1 MREHEASLSQ
11 VKAMVR
17 LEASQRRAKA
27 NAELEAKA
35 WAEAS
40 YQVSYLAASCLAASC
55 LAASCLAARPSEIVA
70 NVRAAAGSERGA
82 GAASLCEEPLLPTC
96 ALSVSGASAADVRTV
111 SAANARAACLPH
123 ASELHGH
130 DSTGHASA
138 DPPASGLHVTA
149 AEAEGEAAVAAV
161 QWPRSMAAATEL
173 PVAPLAQRSLPG
185 TVEEAASAGAAGA
198 GQVP

>member
-1 MREHEASLSQ
+1 MAPVLRLCARSLCC
-11 VKAMVR
+11 
-17 LEASQRRAKA
+17 RRAHC
-27 NAELEAKA
+27 L
-35 WAEAS
+35 
-40 YQVSYLAASCLAASC
+40 YL
-55 LAASCLAARPSEIVA
+55 V
-70 NVRAAAGSERGA
+70 
-82 GAASLCEEPLLPTC
+82 PLL
-96 ALSVSGASAADVRTV
+96 LDVRTV